1 MIYDKPDKHH
11 QTGLTLIE
19 LLITVAIIAILS
31 AIGYPLY
38 NDYVTKSRRAEGKS
52 TIMQV
57 MQAQQRNYTAN
68 STYATDLTALG
79 YATAT
84 DLPSEYNY
92 YLVTAGTCGASAI
105 TSCVRLTAVPQYT
118 DDECGSLVY
127 DSTGAKDITGTSTID
142 KCW

>member
-1 MIYDKPDKHH
+1 MIDDKSYKHH

-31 AIGYPLY
+31 SIGYPVY
-38 NDYVTKSRRAEGKS
+38 NNYVTKARRAEGKS

-68 STYATDLTALG
+68 STYVTDLTALG

-84 DLPSEYNY
+84 DLPSESDH
-92 YLVTAGTCGASAI
+92 YLITAGTCSGTAI
-105 TSCVRLTAVPQYT
+105 TSCVRLTAVPQHS
-118 DDECGSLVY
+118 DDECGSLIY
-127 DSTGAKDITGTSTID
+127 DSTGAKDISGTSTID